1 MSKRILENR
10 FSGKDRWSNETL
22 ARLKQVSRWFRRVL
36 FISLKCHMSP
46 YPTPPPPSLYGFDI
60 PVNDSWQ
67 FLVVV
72 GRPVLKILTLFQTNV
87 VIILLVVLLPGWIS
101 VWCNV
106 IWRWWTGICHQ
117 QCDIWDHRT
126 REERFVSGFPGEH
139 KLVWFF
145 PFFKPFTGKG
155 VQSQAY
161 TRFTM

>member
-1 MSKRILENR
+1 MLISSRMSKRILKNR

-22 ARLKQVSRWFRRVL
+22 CTCFRRVL
-36 FISLKCHMSP
+36 AYFSLVWNVIRLH
-46 YPTPPPPSLYGFDI
+46 THPPSPYGFDI
-60 PVNDSWQ
+60 SVNDSWE
-67 FLVVV
+67 FSVVV
-72 GRPVLKILTLFQTNV
+72 CHPVLKILTLFQTNV

-106 IWRWWTGICHQ
+106 VWRWWTGICHQ

-126 REERFVSGFPGEH
+126 REECFVSGLRGEL

-145 PFFKPFTGKG
+145 SIFKPFTGKG
-155 VQSQAY
+155 GQSQAY